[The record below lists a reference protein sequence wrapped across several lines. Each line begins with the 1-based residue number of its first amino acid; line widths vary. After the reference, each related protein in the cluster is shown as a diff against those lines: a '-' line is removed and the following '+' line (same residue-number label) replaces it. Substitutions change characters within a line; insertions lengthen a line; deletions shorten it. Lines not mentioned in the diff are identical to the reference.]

1 MGLFENAVNWGASNV
16 FGSSDIGPAETIWL
30 APASDWTVK
39 RMVSAVVIRDHLQ
52 GSNEVRG
59 DGVNLEKPAGRS
71 VRESIVI
78 EFQAGEQLQRIVD
91 SQKPDQVKVDDVIWS
106 AVRRLGN
113 DSGMQAYLFVRST
126 DVAVFRRG

>member
-1 MGLFENAVNWGASNV
+1 MGLFEDAVNWGAANV
-16 FGSSDIGPAETIWL
+16 FGSSHTGPAETIWL
-30 APASDWTVK
+30 APASDWTAK
-39 RMVSAVVIRDHLQ
+39 RMVSAVVVRDHLQ

-71 VRESIVI
+71 VRESIVV
-78 EFQAGEQLQRIVD
+78 EFHAGEQLQRIVD